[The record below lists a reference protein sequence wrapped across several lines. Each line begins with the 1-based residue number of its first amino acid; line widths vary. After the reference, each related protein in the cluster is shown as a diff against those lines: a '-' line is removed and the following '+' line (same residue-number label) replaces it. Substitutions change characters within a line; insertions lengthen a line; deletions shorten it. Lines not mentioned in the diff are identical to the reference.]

1 MFTLLGKIIKY
12 CFYIL
17 IVLIVL
23 LSIIP
28 YLFSLNNKSV
38 DADYKPYPNSEF
50 IKVQNNY
57 MHYRVFKPDTI
68 ENKIVLIHGFSGST
82 FCFRNNFESLVKNKT
97 LVIAL
102 DLPPYG
108 FSCKEENANFNDTTI
123 LSLIHSVIQ
132 KTDAEVKSKSY
143 WIIAGHS
150 LGAGYAAKLVTQHPS
165 LFEKQ
170 IFIDGMFT
178 DMQETGFN
186 TLLKYPPLLRWSDV
200 ALEHYFLNKEKFGE
214 LIESAY
220 LRKATDEEIVGYMK
234 PFEIKNS
241 ASAILHWAHAESAIE
256 VDKLTLYSKPTLI
269 LWGNP
274 DPWVPFDIKNVDT
287 TAFKKLTFKFIAGGG
302 HNPQETQ
309 PEIVNKYLID
319 FIND

>member
-17 IVLIVL
+17 IILIII
-23 LSIIP
+23 LSVIP
-28 YLFSLNNKSV
+28 YLFSLNNKAA
-38 DADYKPYPNSEF
+38 DADYKPYPNSKF
-50 IKVQNNY
+50 IKSAANS

-82 FCFRNNFESLVKNKT
+82 FCYRNNFESLISNKT

-108 FSCKEENANFNDTTI
+108 FSNKEPDANYNDTTI
-123 LSLIHSVIQ
+123 LSLIHSAIQ
-132 KTDAEVKSKSY
+132 QTDNEIKSNSS
-143 WIIAGHS
+143 WIVAGHS
-150 LGAGYAAKLVTQHPS
+150 LGAMYAAKLVTQHPA
-165 LFEKQ
+165 LFKKQ
-170 IFIDGMFT
+170 IFIDGFFT
-178 DMQETGFN
+178 DLQETGFN
-186 TLLKYPPLLRWSDV
+186 FFLKYPPLLRWSDV
-200 ALEHYFLNKEKFGE
+200 VLEHYLLNKEKFGE

-220 LRKATDEEIVGYMK
+220 LRKATNEEIEGYMK
-234 PFEIKNS
+234 PFETKNS
-241 ASAILHWAHAESAIE
+241 ASSILHWAHAESVIQ

-274 DPWVPFDIKNVDT
+274 DPWVPFDIKKVDT
-287 TAFKKLTFKFIAGGG
+287 TAFKKITFKFIDGGG

-309 PEIVNKYLID
+309 PELVNNYLNE
-319 FIND
+319 FINN

>member
-17 IVLIVL
+17 IILIIL
-23 LSIIP
+23 LSVVP
-28 YLFSLNNKSV
+28 YLFSLKKKSV
-38 DADYKPYPNSEF
+38 EGEYKPYPNSKF

-57 MHYRVFKPDTI
+57 MHYRVFNPDTI

-82 FCFRNNFESLVKNKT
+82 FCFRNNFESLVNSKT

-108 FSCKEENANFNDTTI
+108 FSCKEEDANFNDTTI
-123 LSLIHSVIQ
+123 LNLIYSVLQ
-132 KTDAEVKSKSY
+132 KTDNEIKSKAS

-150 LGAGYAAKLVTQHPS
+150 LGAMYAAKLVTQHS
-165 LFEKQ
+165 DFFKKQ
-170 IFIDGMFT
+170 IFIDGFFT
-178 DMQETGFN
+178 DLQKSEFN
-186 TLLKYPPLLRWSDV
+186 ILLKYPPLLRWSDV
-200 ALEHYFLNKEKFGE
+200 ALEYYFLNKAKFGE

-220 LRKATDEEIVGYMK
+220 LRKPTDEEIVGYMK
-234 PFEIKNS
+234 PFEMQNS
-241 ASAILHWAHAESAIE
+241 ASSILHWAHAESAIE

-274 DPWVPFDIKNVDT
+274 DPWVPFDIKKVDT
-287 TAFKKLTFKFIAGGG
+287 TVFKKLTFKFIENGG

-319 FIND
+319 FINE